1 MKTKI
6 SGILT
11 LFLAFAVQLAFAQ
24 EKTISGTIS
33 DENGLS
39 MPGVNVLVVGTTNGT
54 QTDFDGKYSIS
65 ANPSDVIQYSSVG
78 YKSVDK
84 TVGTNSNISFNMEV
98 DVTAIDEVVVTAL
111 GIKREKKS
119 LGYATQEVK
128 GEAVS
133 KVKSSNFVNALS
145 GKVAGLDI
153 KSSGTLGGST
163 NVVIRGNAS
172 IGGNNQALFVVD
184 GIPIDNGNSNSGNQR
199 TGRGGYDY
207 GNAASDINP
216 DDIESINVLK
226 GAAASALY
234 GSRASNGVIMI
245 TTKKGTKKKGIGVTV
260 NSSMTLGTADKE
272 TLPTYQ
278 KKYGAGYGPYYDDPS
293 GYFGY
298 TDINGDGIPDLTTP
312 FTEDASFGAAFDAN
326 LPVYQWNSIYPQL
339 PTYQQASPWVAGA
352 NDPNYVWQTASTA
365 INSVSLDGANDTSTF
380 RLGFTNMLQEG
391 GLPNSEIKRNTIN
404 FSGSHQFTDKF
415 NASATL
421 TYTKTNGK
429 GRYGTGYDAN
439 NSMQQFRQ
447 WWQTN
452 VDVAAQEEAYFA
464 TGQNIT
470 WNPNSA
476 TDLSPIYS
484 DNPYWT
490 YYQNYQTDQRNRYYG
505 NIVLDYEINDWLS
518 VLGRFTYDTYSEIQE
533 ERTNVGSSNVSRYSR
548 YNNNVAEYNYDLF
561 LNFNKDLTEKLNID
575 GNIGTNLRRNDWSSI
590 FAATNGG
597 LNLAGLYSLSN
608 SVNPINA
615 PAEFEAVQK
624 VDGLFG
630 RVSLGYDNFAYLEG
644 TYRVDRN
651 SSLPKAKNSYDYY
664 SVTGSLIFSK
674 FIEAQWLNFGKLR
687 ANIGTVGNGTTNY
700 NVFNTY
706 GIGTPF
712 AGTGIASNPGSR
724 NNLNLRPEQQE
735 NWEVGLEMQFLKR
748 RVGFDVSYYQ
758 AKNIDQITSVPVS
771 NSTGYTSVLLNA
783 GTIENKGWEVQLNAT
798 PLQTE
803 NFKWDVNLNWSK
815 NENLVTELADGIEN
829 LQLGSFQGGVS
840 INATVGQPYG
850 IIRGTDLVYHENGQP
865 IIIQTGSAS
874 RVGKYQISA
883 TNNEI
888 IGDINPDWTAGLSN
902 SFTYKNFNLSFLI
915 DMQKGGDVF
924 SLDTW
929 YGFGTGL
936 YDFSAGNNELGNPVR
951 NPITGTPGNYGADT
965 GGVLLSGVAPDGTPN
980 TIRASADTSNNPWGW
995 ARSAN
1000 SQHVYDAGFIKLREA
1015 SLTYKFGPKILSSVP
1030 FTNASLAV
1038 IGRNLWI
1045 IDKSVPYA
1053 DPEAGLSSGNI
1064 QGYQSG
1070 SYPSMRELGL
1080 NLKLQ
1085 F

>member
-312 FTEDASFGAAFDAN
+312 FTEDASFGAAFDQN

-339 PTYQQASPWVAGA
+339 STYQQASPWVAGA

-365 INSVSLDGANDTSTF
+365 INSVS
-380 RLGFTNMLQEG
+380 
-391 GLPNSEIKRNTIN
+391 
-404 FSGSHQFTDKF
+404 
-415 NASATL
+415 
-421 TYTKTNGK
+421 
-429 GRYGTGYDAN
+429 
-439 NSMQQFRQ
+439 
-447 WWQTN
+447 
-452 VDVAAQEEAYFA
+452 
-464 TGQNIT
+464 
-470 WNPNSA
+470 
-476 TDLSPIYS
+476 
-484 DNPYWT
+484 
-490 YYQNYQTDQRNRYYG
+490 
-505 NIVLDYEINDWLS
+505 
-518 VLGRFTYDTYSEIQE
+518 
-533 ERTNVGSSNVSRYSR
+533 
-548 YNNNVAEYNYDLF
+548 
-561 LNFNKDLTEKLNID
+561 
-575 GNIGTNLRRNDWSSI
+575 
-590 FAATNGG
+590 
-597 LNLAGLYSLSN
+597 
-608 SVNPINA
+608 
-615 PAEFEAVQK
+615 
-624 VDGLFG
+624 
-630 RVSLGYDNFAYLEG
+630 
-644 TYRVDRN
+644 
-651 SSLPKAKNSYDYY
+651 
-664 SVTGSLIFSK
+664 
-674 FIEAQWLNFGKLR
+674 
-687 ANIGTVGNGTTNY
+687 
-700 NVFNTY
+700 
-706 GIGTPF
+706 
-712 AGTGIASNPGSR
+712 
-724 NNLNLRPEQQE
+724 
-735 NWEVGLEMQFLKR
+735 
-748 RVGFDVSYYQ
+748 
-758 AKNIDQITSVPVS
+758 
-771 NSTGYTSVLLNA
+771 
-783 GTIENKGWEVQLNAT
+783 
-798 PLQTE
+798 
-803 NFKWDVNLNWSK
+803 
-815 NENLVTELADGIEN
+815 
-829 LQLGSFQGGVS
+829 
-840 INATVGQPYG
+840 
-850 IIRGTDLVYHENGQP
+850 
-865 IIIQTGSAS
+865 
-874 RVGKYQISA
+874 
-883 TNNEI
+883 
-888 IGDINPDWTAGLSN
+888 
-902 SFTYKNFNLSFLI
+902 
-915 DMQKGGDVF
+915 
-924 SLDTW
+924 
-929 YGFGTGL
+929 
-936 YDFSAGNNELGNPVR
+936 
-951 NPITGTPGNYGADT
+951 
-965 GGVLLSGVAPDGTPN
+965 
-980 TIRASADTSNNPWGW
+980 
-995 ARSAN
+995 
-1000 SQHVYDAGFIKLREA
+1000 
-1015 SLTYKFGPKILSSVP
+1015 
-1030 FTNASLAV
+1030 
-1038 IGRNLWI
+1038 
-1045 IDKSVPYA
+1045 
-1053 DPEAGLSSGNI
+1053 
-1064 QGYQSG
+1064 
-1070 SYPSMRELGL
+1070 
-1080 NLKLQ
+1080 
-1085 F
+1085 